1 MAERFR
7 SSPSGATLFIEAP
20 ALAFKTTL
28 LVAAAILIMLFDRRE
43 GALQPVRATLS
54 LLVYPLQWTVD
65 APFALGH
72 WVAENLASR
81 QLLIDRI
88 AASDAEHLTDQARLQ
103 RLAAL
108 EIENARLRDLM
119 RSSARLVERFT
130 VGEIMTVDLDPF
142 RHRVVVDKGIGDGVY
157 EGMPLV
163 DSGGVM
169 GQIVSVGPLS
179 SQAILITDASH
190 ALPIEVNRNGLR
202 TIAVGTGDIDRIELP
217 YLPNSADVREGD
229 LLVTSGL
236 GGRFPRGY
244 PVGIVRKVTRDPA
257 AAFALIDA
265 APAAAL
271 NRSREVL
278 LVFTG
283 APFIGPPALDMSPE
297 KP

>member
-7 SSPSGATLFIEAP
+7 SSPAGATLFIEAP

-28 LVAAAILIMLFDRRE
+28 LIAAAILIMLFDRRE
-43 GALQPVRATLS
+43 GALRPVRSTLS
-54 LLVYPLQWTVD
+54 VVVYPLQWAVD
-65 APFALGH
+65 APFALGR
-72 WVAENLASR
+72 WVGENLASR
-81 QLLIDRI
+81 QALIDR
-88 AASDAEHLTDQARLQ
+88 AAAFEAQNLTDQVRLQ

-108 EIENARLRDLM
+108 EVENARLRELM
-119 RSSARLVERFT
+119 SSSRRLVERVA
-130 VGEIMTVDLDPF
+130 VGELLSVDLDPF
-142 RHRVVVDKGIGDGVY
+142 RHRVVVDKGLPAGAY
-157 EGMPLV
+157 EGMPIV
-163 DSGGVM
+163 DSSGVM
-169 GQIVSVGPLS
+169 GQIVSVGPLT

-190 ALPIEVNRNGLR
+190 ALPVEVNRNGLR
-202 TIAVGTGDIDRIELP
+202 TIAVGTGDIDRLELP

-244 PVGIVRKVTRDPA
+244 PVGVVRKVTRDPT
-257 AAFALIDA
+257 AAFARIDA

-283 APFIGPPALDMSPE
+283 APFVGPPTLETP
-297 KP
+297 